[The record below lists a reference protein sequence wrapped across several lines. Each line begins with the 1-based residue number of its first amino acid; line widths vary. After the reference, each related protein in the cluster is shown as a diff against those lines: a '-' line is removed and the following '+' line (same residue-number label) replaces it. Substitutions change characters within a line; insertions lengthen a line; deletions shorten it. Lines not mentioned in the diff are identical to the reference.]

1 MCARECVPVWQ
12 VQVAADR
19 VVPLDARTG
28 ARLSEW
34 NPMNNIGPL
43 TQQGYPP
50 GQTTPQTIRLRN
62 AAVYRAVPA
71 GWIGATNRSTGTHNF
86 SQNESFLIGLHGE
99 RTTSTPWPSK
109 RISIRCD
116 NANCGGSD
124 ALLMYQVIW
133 NSSLNPSSF
142 NPSNPWSSNNPSY
155 PNLYPHSA
163 EVTYGWY
170 AYWMG
175 CRSI

>member
-1 MCARECVPVWQ
+1 VWQ